1 MDASEPMVE
10 DRPGS
15 IAAAPGDTGDRHDQ
29 APLLPPVAELRRR
42 RRRWPK
48 RVVIGVLVVL
58 GLLVAM
64 YLVALFDVWH
74 TGRAD
79 EARPVDAIV
88 VLGAAQ
94 YDGRPSPQLAA
105 RLDHALE
112 LYQKGYA
119 PRIFVTGGKQP
130 LDRFT
135 EAGSEARYL
144 EDRGVPS
151 TAILEEDHGRT
162 SWESLSAVAA
172 SLKAKQLHSVLL
184 VSDPYHA
191 DRIKGMSTELGLDA
205 FVSSTRTS
213 PVTGVAAFKHM
224 LKEAGGVAAARFVG
238 WERLT
243 NWTE

>member
-1 MDASEPMVE
+1 MC
-10 DRPGS
+10 
-15 IAAAPGDTGDRHDQ
+15 
-29 APLLPPVAELRRR
+29 
-42 RRRWPK
+42 
-48 RVVIGVLVVL
+48 
-58 GLLVAM
+58 
-64 YLVALFDVWH
+64 
-74 TGRAD
+74 AD
-79 EARPVDAIV
+79 
-88 VLGAAQ
+88 
-94 YDGRPSPQLAA
+94 
-105 RLDHALE
+105 
-112 LYQKGYA
+112 
-119 PRIFVTGGKQP
+119 
-130 LDRFT
+130 
-135 EAGSEARYL
+135 
-144 EDRGVPS
+144 GVPS
-151 TAILEEDHGRT
+151 AAILEEDHGRT

>member
-1 MDASEPMVE
+1 MVE

-29 APLLPPVAELRRR
+29 APLLPSVAELRRR

-151 TAILEEDHGRT
+151 AAILEEDHGRT